1 MKTQLSCYLCGKP
14 ATTWDHIPPKS
25 LFPKSYQGKGYKLPA
40 CQNCNNQTSK
50 DDEYLRD
57 CLAITGQNS
66 DARTVF
72 TETVRRGYMR
82 DYEASRG
89 FPKHKRI
96 LADTFDVGMRMP
108 DGDLLKRVLA
118 MKMNAA
124 RLSGSF
130 EKVIR
135 GLYYQ
140 SFDRQIPSGY
150 SFTVYY
156 QPPTILTELIEK
168 ARAKN
173 ALKAGMFGDTF
184 SYMGTVTGEDQ
195 FVGIWWLSFYQTH
208 GVIVV
213 VDSPERL
220 IMGGRDEH

>member
-1 MKTQLSCYLCGKP
+1 
-14 ATTWDHIPPKS
+14 
-25 LFPKSYQGKGYKLPA
+25 
-40 CQNCNNQTSK
+40 
-50 DDEYLRD
+50 
-57 CLAITGQNS
+57 
-66 DARTVF
+66 
-72 TETVRRGYMR
+72 MR